1 MANDVTVKI
10 DIRKPAG
17 KLGFGIPL
25 ILTIGKA
32 VEYKECFEIADVV
45 DAGYKDTTDTYKA
58 ASLMFSQTD
67 RPSSIAIVGAESAD
81 AAVETLT
88 ANADKGWR
96 RLVIVGAE
104 TAALS
109 SVINYINATDDK
121 MIFVVVPDAAGL
133 AKLGTND
140 RVVGFVH
147 SNPLAAAALVGEAS
161 GLNPGGFTYK
171 NLILTGIEPMVFSE
185 ANLREIHGANG
196 LTFVTK
202 AGDNVTSEGKAM
214 SGEYIDI
221 IDCKDWIISQIIY
234 RTQKLLNTMPK
245 VPYDNAGI
253 AMLENVCLTVLKEAA
268 NMGMVAYDTESGSYL
283 YSTDYALR
291 EDQSS
296 TDRVERKYVGG
307 KFSFELAGAIHTVV
321 VNGEISI

>member
-1 MANDVTVKI
+1 MADDVIVKI

-32 VEYKECFEIADVV
+32 AEYKECFEMADVV

-58 ASLMFSQTD
+58 AALMLTQTD
-67 RPSSIAIVGAESAD
+67 KPSSIAIVGAESVD
-81 AAVETLT
+81 TAVEVLT
-88 ANADKGWR
+88 ANASKGWR

-109 SVINYINATDDK
+109 PVMTYINATDDK
-121 MIFVVVPDAAGL
+121 MLFVTVPDIAGL
-133 AKLGTND
+133 AALGTND
-140 RVVGFVH
+140 RIVGFVH
-147 SNPLAAAALVGEAS
+147 SNTLAAAALVGEAS
-161 GLNPGGFTYK
+161 GLNPGSFTYK
-171 NLILTGIEPMVFSE
+171 NLILAGIEPMKFSE
-185 ANLREIHGANG
+185 AELRAIHDANG

-221 IDCKDWIISQIIY
+221 IDCKDWIISQIVY

-245 VPYDNAGI
+245 VPYDNSGI

-268 NMGMVAYDTESGSYL
+268 NMGMVAYDTETGNYL

-296 TDRVERKYVGG
+296 TDKVERRYIGG

>member
-1 MANDVTVKI
+1 MGNDVTVKI

-32 VEYKECFEIADVV
+32 DEYKECFDMADIV

-58 ASLMFSQTD
+58 AALMLAQTD
-67 RPSSIAIVGAESAD
+67 KPSSIAIVGAESAD
-81 AAVETLT
+81 TAAEVLM

-96 RLVIVGAE
+96 RLVVAGAE
-104 TAALS
+104 AAALS
-109 SVINYINATDDK
+109 SVIAYINTTDDK
-121 MIFVVVPDAAGL
+121 MLFVTVNDTAGL
-133 AKLGTND
+133 AALGVND
-140 RVVGFVH
+140 RTVGFVH
-147 SNPLAAAALVGEAS
+147 SNPLAAAALAGEAS

-171 NLILTGIEPMVFSE
+171 NLILTGIEPMDFNE
-185 ANLREIHGANG
+185 AELKAIHDANG
-196 LTFVTK
+196 LTFITK

-245 VPYDNAGI
+245 VPYDNSGI

-268 NMGMVAYDTESGSYL
+268 NMGMVAYDTETGSYL

-291 EDQSS
+291 EEQSGA
-296 TDRVERKYVGG
+296 DRVERR
-307 KFSFELAGAIHTVV
+307 
-321 VNGEISI
+321 

>member
-1 MANDVTVKI
+1 M
-10 DIRKPAG
+10 
-17 KLGFGIPL
+17 L
-25 ILTIGKA
+25 
-32 VEYKECFEIADVV
+32 
-45 DAGYKDTTDTYKA
+45 
-58 ASLMFSQTD
+58 
-67 RPSSIAIVGAESAD
+67 
-81 AAVETLT
+81 
-88 ANADKGWR
+88 
-96 RLVIVGAE
+96 
-104 TAALS
+104 
-109 SVINYINATDDK
+109 
-121 MIFVVVPDAAGL
+121 FVVVPDTAGL
-133 AKLGTND
+133 AALGTND

-147 SNPLAAAALVGEAS
+147 TAPLAAAALVGEAS

-171 NLILTGIEPMVFSE
+171 NLILTDIEPMVFSE
-185 ANLREIHGANG
+185 AELREIHDANG

-221 IDCKDWIISQIIY
+221 IDCKDWIISQIVY

-245 VPYDNAGI
+245 VPYDNSGI

-268 NMGMVAYDTESGSYL
+268 NMGMVAYDTETGNYL

-296 TDRVERKYVGG
+296 TDKVERRYIGG

>member
-67 RPSSIAIVGAESAD
+67 KPSSIAIVGAESAD

-109 SVINYINATDDK
+109 SVIDYINATDDK
-121 MIFVVVPDAAGL
+121 
-133 AKLGTND
+133 
-140 RVVGFVH
+140 
-147 SNPLAAAALVGEAS
+147 
-161 GLNPGGFTYK
+161 
-171 NLILTGIEPMVFSE
+171 
-185 ANLREIHGANG
+185 
-196 LTFVTK
+196 
-202 AGDNVTSEGKAM
+202 
-214 SGEYIDI
+214 
-221 IDCKDWIISQIIY
+221 
-234 RTQKLLNTMPK
+234 
-245 VPYDNAGI
+245 
-253 AMLENVCLTVLKEAA
+253 
-268 NMGMVAYDTESGSYL
+268 
-283 YSTDYALR
+283 
-291 EDQSS
+291 
-296 TDRVERKYVGG
+296 
-307 KFSFELAGAIHTVV
+307 
-321 VNGEISI
+321 

>member
-1 MANDVTVKI
+1 MADDVIVKI

-32 VEYKECFEIADVV
+32 EEYKECADIAEVIE
-45 DAGYKDTTDTYKA
+45 AGYASSTDTYKA
-58 ASLMFSQTD
+58 AALMFAQED
-67 RPSSIAIVGAESAD
+67 KPSSVALVGAEAVDSA
-81 AAVETLT
+81 VGVLT
-88 ANADKGWR
+88 NSAGKGWR

-109 SVINYINATDDK
+109 SVIEYINATDDK
-121 MIFVVVPDAAGL
+121 MLFVTVPDAAGL
-133 AKLGTND
+133 AALGTND
-140 RVVGFVH
+140 RIVGFVH
-147 SNPLAAAALVGEAS
+147 SNTLAAAALVGEAS

-185 ANLREIHGANG
+185 AELKAIHEANG

-221 IDCKDWIISQIIY
+221 IDCKDWVISQIVY

-245 VPYDNAGI
+245 VPYDNSGI

-268 NMGMVAYDTESGSYL
+268 NMGMIVYDTETGNYL

-296 TDRVERKYVGG
+296 ADKVERRYIGG
-307 KFSFELAGAIHTVV
+307 KFSFELAGAIHTIV

>member
-1 MANDVTVKI
+1 MADDVIVKI

-17 KLGFGIPL
+17 KLGFRIPL

-32 VEYKECFEIADVV
+32 ADYKECFEMADVV

-58 ASLMFSQTD
+58 AALMLTQTD
-67 RPSSIAIVGAESAD
+67 KPSSIAIVGAESVD
-81 AAVETLT
+81 TAVEVLT
-88 ANADKGWR
+88 ANAGKGWR

-109 SVINYINATDDK
+109 PVMTYINATDDK
-121 MIFVVVPDAAGL
+121 MLFVTVPDAAGL
-133 AKLGTND
+133 EALGTND
-140 RVVGFVH
+140 RIVGFVH
-147 SNPLAAAALVGEAS
+147 SNTLAAAALVGEAS
-161 GLNPGGFTYK
+161 GLNPGSFTYK
-171 NLILTGIEPMVFSE
+171 NLILAGIEPMKFSE
-185 ANLREIHGANG
+185 AELRAIHDANG
-196 LTFVTK
+196 LTFITK

-221 IDCKDWIISQIIY
+221 IDCKDWIISQIVY

-245 VPYDNAGI
+245 VPYDNSGI

-268 NMGMVAYDTESGSYL
+268 NMGMVAYDTETGNYL

-296 TDRVERKYVGG
+296 TDKVERRYIGG